1 MFTLKE
7 LDFFIY
13 LSENTN
19 VSKAAKDFKVT
30 QSAISL
36 AIKSLEEKIGEQ
48 LFDRVGKKLILNERG
63 RYFKK
68 IVEPHLI
75 ALKDA
80 QNIFTKNKM
89 GGELKIIASKTISG
103 YILADPIYQFL
114 VEYPQIKIEKK
125 TANSEQIIKE
135 LHDAKTDIG
144 FIENEVQDIELNCIK
159 IAKDE
164 LIIVT
169 SDEELAKKE
178 HFIDTLLNKRWIM
191 REKGSGTRDF
201 FLTKLGKLSSKLNIF
216 LEFSEFEEI
225 KSVLYHKEN
234 LTCIS
239 RHAVKKELEEGKLFE
254 VKLKNLSF
262 ERNLYMVYHKNKTKT
277 KLFEEFMEFIK
288 KSVGN
293 QKE

>member
-1 MFTLKE
+1 MFTIKE

-36 AIKSLEEKIGEQ
+36 AIKSLEEKLGER

-68 IVEPHLI
+68 IIEPHLI

-80 QNIFTKNKM
+80 QNIFSKNKM

-103 YILADPIYQFL
+103 YILADPIYRFL
-114 VEYPQIKIEKK
+114 IKYPQIKIEKE
-125 TANSEQIIKE
+125 TANSEFIIRK
-135 LHDAKTDIG
+135 LHEAKSDIG
-144 FIENEVQDIELNCIK
+144 FIENEVEDMDLNCIK
-159 IAKDE
+159 IAQDE
-164 LIIVT
+164 LIVVS
-169 SDEELAKKE
+169 SDRELAKKE
-178 HFIDTLLNKRWIM
+178 RYIDTLLDRKWIM

-201 FLTKLGKLSSKLNIF
+201 FIKKLGKLSLKLNIF

-225 KSVLYHKEN
+225 KSVLSHKETI
-234 LTCIS
+234 TCIS
-239 RHAVKKELEEGKLFE
+239 KHAVKRELKDGELFE
-254 VKLKNLSF
+254 VKIKNMDF
-262 ERNLYMVYHKNKTKT
+262 KRNLYMLYHKNKTKT
-277 KLFEEFMEFIK
+277 RLFEEFMEFIK
-288 KSVGN
+288 QNV
-293 QKE
+293 

>member
-1 MFTLKE
+1 MFTIKE

-36 AIKSLEEKIGEQ
+36 AIKSLEEKLGER

-68 IVEPHLI
+68 IIEPHLI

-80 QNIFTKNKM
+80 QNIFSKNKM

-103 YILADPIYQFL
+103 YILADPIYRFL
-114 VEYPQIKIEKK
+114 IKYPQIKIEKE
-125 TANSEQIIKE
+125 TANSEFIIRKLYE
-135 LHDAKTDIG
+135 AKSDIG
-144 FIENEVQDIELNCIK
+144 FIENEVEDMDLNCIK
-159 IAKDE
+159 IAQDE
-164 LIIVT
+164 LIVVS
-169 SDEELAKKE
+169 SDRELAKKE
-178 HFIDTLLNKRWIM
+178 RYIDTLLDKKWIM

-201 FLTKLGKLSSKLNIF
+201 FIKKLGKLSLKLNIF

-225 KSVLYHKEN
+225 KSVLSHKETI
-234 LTCIS
+234 TCIS
-239 RHAVKKELEEGKLFE
+239 KHAVKRELKEGELFE
-254 VKLKNLSF
+254 VKIKNMDF
-262 ERNLYMVYHKNKTKT
+262 KRNLYMLYHKNKTKT
-277 KLFEEFMEFIK
+277 RLFEEFMEFIK
-288 KSVGN
+288 QNV
-293 QKE
+293 

>member
-1 MFTLKE
+1 MFTIKE

-36 AIKSLEEKIGEQ
+36 AIKSLEEKLGER

-68 IVEPHLI
+68 IIEPHLI

-80 QNIFTKNKM
+80 QNIFSKNKM

-103 YILADPIYQFL
+103 YILADPIYRFL
-114 VEYPQIKIEKK
+114 IKYPQIKIEKE
-125 TANSEQIIKE
+125 TANSEFIIRK
-135 LHDAKTDIG
+135 LHEAKSDIG
-144 FIENEVQDIELNCIK
+144 FIENEVEDMDLNCIK
-159 IAKDE
+159 IAQDE
-164 LIIVT
+164 LIVVS
-169 SDEELAKKE
+169 SDRELAKKE
-178 HFIDTLLNKRWIM
+178 RYIDTLLDKKWII

-201 FLTKLGKLSSKLNIF
+201 FIKKLGKLSLKLNIF

-225 KSVLYHKEN
+225 KSVLSHKETI
-234 LTCIS
+234 TCIS
-239 RHAVKKELEEGKLFE
+239 KHAVKRELKEGELFE
-254 VKLKNLSF
+254 VKIKNMDF
-262 ERNLYMVYHKNKTKT
+262 KRNLYMLYHKNKTKT
-277 KLFEEFMEFIK
+277 RLFEEFMEFIK
-288 KSVGN
+288 QNV
-293 QKE
+293 

>member
-1 MFTLKE
+1 MFTIKE

-36 AIKSLEEKIGEQ
+36 AIKSLEEKLGER

-68 IVEPHLI
+68 IIEPHLI

-80 QNIFTKNKM
+80 QNIFSKNKM

-103 YILADPIYQFL
+103 YILADPIYRFL
-114 VEYPQIKIEKK
+114 IKYPQIKIEKE
-125 TANSEQIIKE
+125 TANSEFIIRK
-135 LHDAKTDIG
+135 LHEAKSDIG
-144 FIENEVQDIELNCIK
+144 FIENEVEDMDLNCIK
-159 IAKDE
+159 IAQDE
-164 LIIVT
+164 LIVVS
-169 SDEELAKKE
+169 SDRELAKKE
-178 HFIDTLLNKRWIM
+178 RYIDTLLDRKWIM

-201 FLTKLGKLSSKLNIF
+201 FIKKLGKLSLKLNIF

-225 KSVLYHKEN
+225 KSVLSHKETI
-234 LTCIS
+234 TCIS
-239 RHAVKKELEEGKLFE
+239 KHAVKRELKEGELFE
-254 VKLKNLSF
+254 VKIKNMDF
-262 ERNLYMVYHKNKTKT
+262 KRNLYMLYHKNKTKT
-277 KLFEEFMEFIK
+277 RLFEEFMEFIK
-288 KSVGN
+288 QNV
-293 QKE
+293 

>member
-1 MFTLKE
+1 MFTIKE

-36 AIKSLEEKIGEQ
+36 AIKSLEEKLGER

-68 IVEPHLI
+68 IIEPHLI

-80 QNIFTKNKM
+80 QNIFSKNKM

-103 YILADPIYQFL
+103 YILADPIYRFL
-114 VEYPQIKIEKK
+114 IKYPQIKIEKE
-125 TANSEQIIKE
+125 TANSEFIIKK
-135 LHDAKTDIG
+135 LHEAKSDIG
-144 FIENEVQDIELNCIK
+144 FIENEVEDMDLNCIK
-159 IAKDE
+159 IAQDE
-164 LIIVT
+164 LIVVS
-169 SDEELAKKE
+169 SDRELAKKE
-178 HFIDTLLNKRWIM
+178 KYIDTLLDKKWIM

-201 FLTKLGKLSSKLNIF
+201 FIKKLGKLSLKLNIF

-225 KSVLYHKEN
+225 KSVLSHKETI
-234 LTCIS
+234 TCIS
-239 RHAVKKELEEGKLFE
+239 KHAVKRELKDGELFE
-254 VKLKNLSF
+254 VKIKNMDF
-262 ERNLYMVYHKNKTKT
+262 KRNLYMLYHKNKTKT
-277 KLFEEFMEFIK
+277 RLFEEFMEFIK
-288 KSVGN
+288 QNV
-293 QKE
+293 

>member
-1 MFTLKE
+1 MFTIKE

-36 AIKSLEEKIGEQ
+36 AIKSLEEKLGER

-68 IVEPHLI
+68 IIEPHLI

-80 QNIFTKNKM
+80 QNIFSKNKM

-103 YILADPIYQFL
+103 YILADPIYRFL
-114 VEYPQIKIEKK
+114 IKYPQIKIEKE
-125 TANSEQIIKE
+125 TANSEFIIRK
-135 LHDAKTDIG
+135 LHEAKSDIG
-144 FIENEVQDIELNCIK
+144 FIENEVEDMDLNCIK
-159 IAKDE
+159 IAQDE
-164 LIIVT
+164 LIVVS
-169 SDEELAKKE
+169 SDRELAKKE
-178 HFIDTLLNKRWIM
+178 RYIDTLLDKKWIM

-201 FLTKLGKLSSKLNIF
+201 FIKKLGKLSLKLNIF

-225 KSVLYHKEN
+225 KSVLSHKETI
-234 LTCIS
+234 TCIS
-239 RHAVKKELEEGKLFE
+239 KHAVKRELKEGELFE
-254 VKLKNLSF
+254 VKIKNMDF
-262 ERNLYMVYHKNKTKT
+262 KRNLYMLYHKNKTKT
-277 KLFEEFMEFIK
+277 RLFEEFMEFIK
-288 KSVGN
+288 QNV
-293 QKE
+293 